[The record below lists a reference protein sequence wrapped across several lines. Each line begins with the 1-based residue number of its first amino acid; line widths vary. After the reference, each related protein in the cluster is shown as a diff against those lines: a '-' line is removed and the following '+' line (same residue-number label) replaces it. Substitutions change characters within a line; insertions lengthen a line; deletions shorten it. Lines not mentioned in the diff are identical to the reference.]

1 MRLASARAAACLPL
15 AMARTTRDAP
25 EAISPAVRTGM
36 PACRTASY
44 APSDAAS
51 QPEKPE
57 ASSSRSQGSCSP
69 LSRRGHGADRA
80 VRAAAEAVDLRL
92 IAPDVCAEDG
102 LRLLVRM
109 VALFRACG
117 ARLADELRETAAA
130 LPQGDGYAVR
140 RAVARADEH
149 DVLPGRRDG
158 RSCLRQ
164 ERLRRGAQVVE
175 RVEYPARL
183 CKRQRPRLRC
193 APQQKIARSNSA
205 ASASGLRSRPTQQF
219 VRNTTPSCSR
229 REIRRVTIRFGS
241 FISGMP

>member
-15 AMARTTRDAP
+15 AMADDEGRAGGHIARGQDRDAGLP
-25 EAISPAVRTGM
+25 DGLAGFKRRGFAAGEARGEQQQIAGQLL
-36 PACRTASY
+36 
-44 APSDAAS
+44 AAFP
-51 QPEKPE
+51 Q
-57 ASSSRSQGSCSP
+57 
-69 LSRRGHGADRA
+69 GHGADRA

-92 IAPDVCAEDG
+92 IAPDIRAEDG

-109 VALFRACG
+109 VALFRTCG

-158 RSCLRQ
+158 RFRLRQ

-183 CKRQRPRLRC
+183 CKRQRPRLLR
-193 APQQKIARSNSA
+193 A
-205 ASASGLRSRPTQQF
+205 AA
-219 VRNTTPSCSR
+219 
-229 REIRRVTIRFGS
+229 
-241 FISGMP
+241 